1 MDWKVIK
8 EIRLLLTS
16 LPERLVWGILV
27 SVVIIAL
34 ALITKLTPPV
44 QAAVSSQV
52 NQVSGHISRG

>member
-44 QAAVSSQV
+44 QAAVSPQV
-52 NQVSGHISRG
+52 NQVSGHTGRG